1 MAVYGIGLVIKL
13 IEYISGL
20 EAELEQNGSSSSFRP
35 RTNPDP
41 TIQRFLESRN
51 LDRASP
57 DFTMDEL
64 REIGKR
70 LPAPKKKKRRASAY
84 NKRYSKCFKKLQA
97 KYKKKNGE
105 WKKDGFSRC
114 AKAARK
120 CAKK

>member
-64 REIGKR
+64 RGM
-70 LPAPKKKKRRASAY
+70 PTPKKKKRRASAY
-84 NKRYSKCFKKLQA
+84 NKRYSKCFKKLQS